1 MPRYRLFGET
11 AKFAALLNSTG
22 EGRTLCPTILNHIWF
37 INSPAM
43 KIHISLETK
52 ILLDSIGGYILEPRG
67 LIMVDVSR
75 CPQKPHYKDFSL
87 RDMTRGRPSG
97 LQVGYFY
104 SMF

>member
-1 MPRYRLFGET
+1 
-11 AKFAALLNSTG
+11 
-22 EGRTLCPTILNHIWF
+22 
-37 INSPAM
+37 M

-75 CPQKPHYKDFSL
+75 WPQKPHYYKDFPP

-104 SMF
+104 SKF